1 VPRSTSSGRGF
12 GVVNYDEIEQ
22 LRANHPAWSLLASAN
37 VSLVL
42 SFLSRTFVERNA
54 GAVPASELVGVLDDE
69 LYALGQR
76 FGEDRFPR
84 RASEYLDDW
93 ASSDRGWLRKFYP
106 TGSDEAHYD
115 LSPSV
120 EKALMWV
127 TGLRGRDFVG
137 TESRLHTIFEL
148 LRQMVYGA
156 EDDPERRLEDLR
168 RRRAEL
174 DAEIAGAERGEF
186 RRLDHVSQR
195 DRYQQFSQTAREL
208 LSDFRQVEENF
219 RRLDRH
225 LREQIAGWTGSKG
238 ALLEDALSSRN
249 SIAESDQGRSFQAF
263 YDFLLSYERQAE
275 LTDLLGRLDGIEEIA
290 EKEDRLRHVHFD
302 WIDASER
309 TQATVRL
316 LSEQL
321 RRFLDDQVWLEN
333 RRVFELLRNIESKAL
348 EVRGV
353 HDPEITT
360 EMDDTCA
367 TLGLPMERPLYRRPA
382 DVELE
387 TAGLAAGSE
396 DFDASALVDQMYV
409 DRSHLVRQ
417 VWKALG
423 PKEQVGLRE
432 VLATAPLEQ
441 GLAELVGYLS
451 LADAQLAVVFDDEHR
466 EQVGWHAGNVD
477 RVAELPRTSFAR
489 RGGEPR

>member
-1 VPRSTSSGRGF
+1 
-12 GVVNYDEIEQ
+12 VNYDEIEH
-22 LRANHPAWSLLASAN
+22 LRANHPAWSLLRSGN

-42 SFLSRTFVERNA
+42 SFLSRVFVEQSA
-54 GAVPASELVGVLDDE
+54 GAIPGSELAGTLDDE
-69 LYALGQR
+69 LYALNQKSD
-76 FGEDRFPR
+76 EERFPKK
-84 RASEYLDDW
+84 ASEYLDDW
-93 ASSDRGWLRKFYP
+93 ANSDHGWLRKFYP
-106 TGSDEAHYD
+106 TGSDEPHYD

-127 TGLRGRDFVG
+127 TGLCGRDFVG

-148 LRQMVYGA
+148 LHQMVYGA
-156 EDDPERRLEDLR
+156 EEDPERRLDDLR
-168 RRRAEL
+168 RRRGEL
-174 DAEIAGAERGEF
+174 DAEIARAERGEF
-186 RRLDHVSQR
+186 RRLDEVSQR

-219 RRLDRH
+219 RRLDRQ

-249 SIAESDQGRSFQAF
+249 NIAESDQGRSFQAF

-275 LTDLLGRLDGIEEIA
+275 LTDLLGRLDRIEEIT
-290 EKEDRLRHVHFD
+290 EKDERLRHVHFD

-348 EVRGV
+348 EVRAIRN
-353 HDPEITT
+353 PEITT
-360 EMDDTCA
+360 EMDDTA
-367 TLGLPMERPLYRRPA
+367 PALGLPMERPLYRRPA
-382 DVELE
+382 SVTLA
-387 TAGLAAGSE
+387 TAEVAPGSE
-396 DFDASALVDQMYV
+396 DFDASALLDQLYV
-409 DRSHLVRQ
+409 DRARLVGR

-423 PKEQVGLRE
+423 RSEQVGLRE
-432 VLATAPLEQ
+432 VLVSTPLEQ

-451 LADAQLAVVFDDEHR
+451 LAEPELAVLFDDEHR
-466 EQVGWHAGNVD
+466 EQVGWTAGDVD
-477 RVAELPRTSFAR
+477 RFAELPRTSFAR
-489 RGGEPR
+489 RAGES

>member
-1 VPRSTSSGRGF
+1 M
-12 GVVNYDEIEQ
+12 NYDEIEH
-22 LRANHPAWSLLASAN
+22 LRANHPAWSLLRSGN

-42 SFLSRTFVERNA
+42 SFLSRMFVERNA
-54 GAVPASELVGVLDDE
+54 GDVPASELSEALDDE
-69 LYALGQR
+69 LYALSQR
-76 FGEDRFPR
+76 LGEDRFPR

-93 ASSDRGWLRKFYP
+93 AGSEHGWLRKFYP

-115 LSPSV
+115 MSPSV
-120 EKALMWV
+120 ERALMWV
-127 TGLRGRDFVG
+127 TGLRGRGFVG

-156 EDDPERRLEDLR
+156 EDDPERRLDDLR
-168 RRRAEL
+168 RRRAEV
-174 DAEIAGAERGEF
+174 DAEIARAERGEF
-186 RRLDHVSQR
+186 RRLDEVSQR

-219 RRLDRH
+219 RRLDRQ
-225 LREQIAGWTGSKG
+225 LREQIAGWTGTKG

-263 YDFLLSYERQAE
+263 YDFLLSYERQSE

-290 EKEDRLRHVHFD
+290 EKDERLRHVHFD

-333 RRVFELLRNIESKAL
+333 RRVFELLHNIESKAL
-348 EVRGV
+348 EVRGIR
-353 HDPEITT
+353 DPEITN
-360 EMDDTCA
+360 EMDDTGA
-367 TLGLPMERPLYRRPA
+367 TLGLPMERPLYRRPIEVA
-382 DVELE
+382 LE
-387 TAGLAAGSE
+387 TADLAAGSE
-396 DFDASALVDQMYV
+396 EFDASALVSQVYV
-409 DRSHLVRQ
+409 DRSQLVRQ

-423 PKEQVGLRE
+423 PSEQVGLRE
-432 VLATAPLEQ
+432 VLAAAPLER
-441 GLAELVGYLS
+441 GLAELLGYLS
-451 LADAQLAVVFDDEHR
+451 LTEPDLAVVFDDEHR
-466 EQVGWHAGNVD
+466 EQVGWSAGDVD
-477 RVAELPRTSFAR
+477 RIAELPRTSFAR
-489 RGGEPR
+489 RGREPR